1 LVAHV
6 VVEFAVEWLG
16 ALVILIKT
24 NHHHLLFDHVPLA
37 NKTHMPK

>member
-24 NHHHLLFDHVPLA
+24 NHHHVPLA
-37 NKTHMPK
+37 KKTHMPK